1 MFYHALKKLICSFPA
16 NVKPWYY
23 IDFKMMIHV
32 FLKTNYFYLWMYMFT
47 YNRIYQCLSFRIKL
61 DNLWNIF
68 SKVRDTYQSSFNT
81 HHQDKYVCFLII
93 NTYCCSY
100 LKLFSNVQW
109 EYKYGS
115 IQDKKRLQ
123 CSFKIIKFS
132 VLMRSK
138 ENSQLEYTLQY
149 QHF

>member
-1 MFYHALKKLICSFPA
+1 MWNHDITLISRWWFMFSSKQIIFIYGCICL
-16 NVKPWYY
+16 
-23 IDFKMMIHV
+23 H
-32 FLKTNYFYLWMYMFT
+32 
-47 YNRIYQCLSFRIKL
+47 RIYQCLSFRIKL